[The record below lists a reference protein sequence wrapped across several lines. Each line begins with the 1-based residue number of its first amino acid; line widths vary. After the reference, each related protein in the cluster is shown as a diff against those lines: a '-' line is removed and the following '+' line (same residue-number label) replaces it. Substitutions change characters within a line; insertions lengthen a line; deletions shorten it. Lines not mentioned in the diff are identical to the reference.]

1 MAKYKQGIYKPKNPE
16 KYSGDQFNIVYR
28 SSWEL
33 RVQKWLDNN
42 ENVLEWSSEEH
53 AIPYVS
59 PIDNKIH
66 RYFVDFY
73 AKIKKA
79 DGSIS
84 TYLIEVKPYAQTVE
98 PEVQKRVSKKYI
110 NEVYTWGINSA
121 KWKSAREYCRK
132 NGWEFV
138 ILTEKDMFESNK

>member
-16 KYSGDQFNIVYR
+16 KYSGDQFNIIYR

-33 RVQKWLDNN
+33 RVQKWLDTN

-73 AKIKKA
+73 AKVKRA

-84 TYLIEVKPYAQTVE
+84 TYLIEVKPYAQTIE

-132 NGWEFV
+132 NGWEFL